1 MPALLFGLLLV
12 PLADQ
17 SIKLILRRHLGSGSI
32 PLGAAGT
39 MRLVASQVWLAR
51 FGKSLNPAA
60 LWSIW
65 GLSAAALVSLTLVNP
80 AFGVFAGLLLG
91 GSSSHALESTL
102 RGGICDYVCLR
113 FWPAFNTA
121 DVAITVG
128 AAGIVIHG
136 FRILMMT

>member
-1 MPALLFGLLLV
+1 MPALVIGLLLI

-17 SIKLILRRHLGSGSI
+17 AIKLILRRQLGSGSI

-39 MRLVASQVWLAR
+39 MRLVESQVWLAR
-51 FGKSLNPAA
+51 FGKRLNPAA

-65 GLSAAALVSLTLVNP
+65 GLSAGILASLTLVNP
-80 AFGVFAGLLLG
+80 EFGVFAGLLLG
-91 GSSSHALESTL
+91 GSSSHALEFTS
-102 RGGICDYVCLR
+102 RGGVCDYVCLR

-121 DVAITVG
+121 DVAIAVG

-136 FRILMMT
+136 LRILM